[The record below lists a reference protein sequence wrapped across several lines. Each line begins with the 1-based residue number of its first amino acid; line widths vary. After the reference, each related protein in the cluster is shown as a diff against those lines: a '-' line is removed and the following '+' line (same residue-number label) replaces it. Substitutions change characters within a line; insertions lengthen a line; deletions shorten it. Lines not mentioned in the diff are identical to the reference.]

1 MKYVGI
7 EYRWRKVVGDA
18 CLMLYVLTKII
29 MIKTKNEIEKENKIR
44 LELEDL
50 TKEIVQLESKIE
62 EKQKEINRLP
72 AQKLKLLKWLVE
84 ERVELEG
91 RKSYLENKRN
101 DRINLLN
108 QIS

>member
-1 MKYVGI
+1 
-7 EYRWRKVVGDA
+7 
-18 CLMLYVLTKII
+18 

-50 TKEIVQLESKIE
+50 TKEIVQLEGKIE

-84 ERVELEG
+84 ERVEM
-91 RKSYLENKRN
+91 ENKRN
-101 DRINLLN
+101 YLETKRNEKVNLINTLP
-108 QIS
+108 